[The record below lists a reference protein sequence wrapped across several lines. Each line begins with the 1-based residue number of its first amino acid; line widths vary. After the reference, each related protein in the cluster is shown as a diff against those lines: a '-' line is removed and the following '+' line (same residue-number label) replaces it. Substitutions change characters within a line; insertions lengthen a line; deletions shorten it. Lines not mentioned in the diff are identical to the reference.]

1 MRQLSL
7 RRPSVSLAQGIL
19 SPVAVGSA
27 RVGTA
32 WRGLLLVSLAGILWG
47 TIGPGVVLTHDRSGL
62 APLTI
67 SAYRAVFAVAALLC
81 FALATGQLSR
91 IWASARPQWRRVA
104 AVGVLT
110 ATFQMLFFVAVVVT
124 GVSVTTVVCL
134 GFAPVLLLVLRSSRQ
149 RRFPSVGQS
158 LPVVVAVVGLVLVSL
173 TGVHVERT
181 SAAAL
186 GILAALASGA
196 AYALSAEVAGP
207 LTRRLSTLTVTTA
220 TMSVAAAVLVPCG
233 LVLALARGES
243 LTSSSTSS
251 WLLIAYLGV
260 VTMALA
266 YALLFTGLR
275 STPSGTAVVATLL
288 EPVTAVVIAVLL
300 LGESLTATGV
310 VGSLLIVAAIA
321 SLGRQA
327 EEPPPQ

>member
-1 MRQLSL
+1 M
-7 RRPSVSLAQGIL
+7 
-19 SPVAVGSA
+19 
-27 RVGTA
+27 
-32 WRGLLLVSLAGILWG
+32 LLVSLAGILWG
-47 TIGPGVVLTHDRSGL
+47 TIGPGVVFTNNRSGL

-81 FALATGQLSR
+81 FALVTGQLTR

-134 GFAPVLLLVLRSSRQ
+134 GFAPVLLLVLRSSQQ
-149 RRFPSVGQS
+149 RRLPSVGQS
-158 LPVVVAVVGLVLVSL
+158 LPVIVAVAGLALVSL
-173 TGVHVERT
+173 TGGHVGG
-181 SAAAL
+181 SSPAAL

-233 LVLALARGES
+233 LVLAVARGES

-275 STPSGTAVVATLL
+275 STASGSAVVATLL
-288 EPVTAVVIAVLL
+288 EPVTAVVIAVLFL
-300 LGESLTATGV
+300 DESLTGAGL
-310 VGSLLIVAAIA
+310 VGSLMIVAAIA
-321 SLGRQA
+321 TLGRQS